1 MRRRASFAPAPR
13 RHRLFEHFEN
23 AGMGAERDVEAHEAA
38 SRLRQAE
45 HIAWRKDDV
54 VLQSMSRD
62 VGGVEALGQARPQE
76 YAAARL
82 YPRLEPEGAEAAHGL
97 AHRRRQ
103 FGAQS
108 AVVEAIDRD
117 GE

>member
-38 SRLRQAE
+38 SRLQQAQ
-45 HIAWRKDDV
+45 HTALRKVGV

-82 YPRLEPEGAEAAHGL
+82 YPRLEPEGAKAAHGL

-108 AVVEAIDRD
+108 VKMAAMAGV
-117 GE
+117 G